1 MKKMLLIVFFMVSAY
16 SLYADQAAW
25 ITKDQAE
32 RGASLIKS
40 SGLIRHFCAPCG
52 DNFFRSENVLT
63 VKVEKASGSNPGDQ
77 YYEVQ
82 VNGNGVDLAYI
93 YIFSGGKWINAAMQ
107 LNIPVEAVPKFLPDD
122 VPNDEITPED
132 MPTEENVEDY
142 DGSSDFPMEE
152 GE

>member
-1 MKKMLLIVFFMVSAY
+1 MKKLLIIMLYVMSAY

-52 DNFFRSENVLT
+52 DNFFRGENVLT
-63 VKVEKASGSNPGDQ
+63 VKAEKASGSNPGDQ

-93 YIFSGGKWINAAMQ
+93 YVFSGGKWINAAIQ
-107 LNIPVEAVPKFLPDD
+107 LNIPVEAVPKFLPED

-132 MPTEENVEDY
+132 IPSEENVEDY
-142 DGSSDFPMEE
+142 DSSSDLPMEE
-152 GE
+152 GD